1 MTLTPKREKFCQEMA
16 KLGNQRQAYKKAFN
30 CKNMKDETV
39 DNNAYKLMQNN
50 EIIARLKELSEETKS
65 SNIASAQEIQEY
77 LTRVMRGEEKEECVT
92 VEGMGEG
99 CSEARIIKKQV
110 TPKDRTK
117 AAETLAKMTGCFD
130 IKVKIENAPI
140 IIDNVPKD

>member
-1 MTLTPKREKFCQEMA
+1 MSLTPKREKFCQEMA
-16 KLGNQRQAYKKAFN
+16 KLGNQRQAYKKAYN
-30 CKNMKDETV
+30 CKNMKDETI
-39 DNNAYKLMQNN
+39 DNNAYMLMQNS
-50 EIIARLKELSEETKS
+50 EIKARLRELSEETKNK
-65 SNIASAQEIQEY
+65 NIASATEIQEY

-92 VEGMGEG
+92 VEGIGEG

-130 IKVKIENAPI
+130 IKIKIDNTPI
-140 IIDNVPKD
+140 IQDDI